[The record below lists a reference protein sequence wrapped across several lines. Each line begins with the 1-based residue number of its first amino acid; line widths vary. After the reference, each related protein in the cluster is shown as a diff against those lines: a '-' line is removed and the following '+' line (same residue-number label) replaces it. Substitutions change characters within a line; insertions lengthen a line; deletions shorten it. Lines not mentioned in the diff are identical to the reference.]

1 MVGDHRR
8 QAYRP
13 GRGLGR
19 GAGERT
25 PGPPL
30 ALAGL
35 AILACCVVK
44 MLVLGTL
51 ALSVASVG
59 VAVRTAAIALVGLAL
74 AAALVVFIGRRHRC
88 PDACAALGAPRS
100 SGELRQARRADDHE
114 RTRRFRVIALTP
126 AACRSKGPSGEGSP

>member
-1 MVGDHRR
+1 MVRDHGR
-8 QAYRP
+8 QANRP

-19 GAGERT
+19 GAGERA

-35 AILACCVVK
+35 AILACCGVK

-74 AAALVVFIGRRHRC
+74 AAALVVFIGRRRRC

-100 SGELRQARRADDHE
+100 SEEARAG
-114 RTRRFRVIALTP
+114 
-126 AACRSKGPSGEGSP
+126 GPGSPSSPSR